1 MRELIE
7 TRENG
12 TRIYIEHDDSCDSP
26 YDNGDYMY
34 MSAVIHHGHGRYDL
48 YESKDDEIPVTATKV
63 REALHRTDYRI
74 VVRWLE
80 VVYGLRVDGDGGS
93 VLFFTRGDAEDLSN
107 DMAIFNAWRDGEC
120 GGWIVEDP
128 DEVEVESVWGF
139 YMTDAERDYML
150 YEARIAADR
159 WTPDPA
165 AAYRR
170 MNEAAK
176 LHPAGDGYPAA
187 LEVGGVL
194 VLAYVDQQG
203 TLRVS
208 IDLDTVDSAITST
221 HETVPMQIAV
231 QGEQVF
237 AAA

>member
-12 TRIYIEHDDSCDSP
+12 TRIYFEHDDSCGSP
-26 YDNGDYMY
+26 YDDGDYMY
-34 MSAVIHHGHGRYDL
+34 MSAVIGQGWGHYEL
-48 YESKDDEIPVTATKV
+48 YESKDDEIPVTATQV
-63 REALHRTDYRI
+63 QEALRRTDYRI

-80 VVYGLRVDGDGGS
+80 AVHNLTVEGDGSS

-107 DMAIFNAWRDGEC
+107 DMETFNAWRDGEC
-120 GGWIVEDP
+120 GGWIVEDA
-128 DEVEVESVWGF
+128 DNVEIESVWGF
-139 YMTDAERDYML
+139 YMTEAERDYML
-150 YEARIAADR
+150 HEARIAADR

-165 AAYRR
+165 AVYRR
-170 MNEAAK
+170 MNEAAQ
-176 LHPAGDGYPAA
+176 LHPAVDGYPA

-194 VLAYVDQQG
+194 VFAYVDQQG